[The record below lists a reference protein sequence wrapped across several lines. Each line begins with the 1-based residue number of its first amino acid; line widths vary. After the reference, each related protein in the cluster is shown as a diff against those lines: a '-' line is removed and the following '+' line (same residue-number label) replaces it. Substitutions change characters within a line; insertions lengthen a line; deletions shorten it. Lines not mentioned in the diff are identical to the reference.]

1 MGHKDIRLFSRRL
14 LELRVSLFKNKS
26 KKREREKKKKQHK
39 QSLMELIQEAF

>member
-14 LELRVSLFKNKS
+14 LELRVSLLKNKS
-26 KKREREKKKKQHK
+26 KKREREKKKQHK

>member
-26 KKREREKKKKQHK
+26 KKREREKKKQHK

>member
-14 LELRVSLFKNKS
+14 LELQVSLFKNKS
-26 KKREREKKKKQHK
+26 KKRERKKKKQHK